1 MPLAQPDL
9 VNPSPIPLSRF
20 GLGCVTFGR
29 EIDAAG
35 AATMM
40 DHAVA
45 RGITFFDTAAAYGG
59 GASETIV
66 GQWLRDRRN
75 RHAITLATKILP
87 PYAPAGIEA
96 AVQTS
101 LERLKVATIDLLFL
115 HRWDAT
121 VENEATLRALDGLVQ
136 GGSVRRLG
144 ASNFTA
150 EQLERS
156 LALQSRLG
164 LAPFRAL
171 QNIHN
176 LAVRGIDPALR
187 QFCAHGGIEIIT
199 YSPLGAGFLT
209 GKHEGG
215 VQPGSRFDIIP
226 GHQGVYFNDLAR
238 ERLARLRTVSA
249 RSGIPMAPLALA
261 WALRQPQVDIVL
273 VGGRTVTQLEQ
284 AFQARSFTD
293 SEWLR
298 NLDAD

>member
-1 MPLAQPDL
+1 M
-9 VNPSPIPLSRF
+9 
-20 GLGCVTFGR
+20 TFGR

-35 AATMM
+35 AAAMM

-75 RHAITLATKILP
+75 RHSITLATKILP
-87 PYAPAGIEA
+87 PYAPGAMD
-96 AVQTS
+96 AVLHTS
-101 LERLKVATIDLLFL
+101 LDRLGVASIDLLFL
-115 HRWDAT
+115 HRWDAAA
-121 VENEATLRALDGLVQ
+121 ENEATLRALDRLVQ
-136 GGSVRRLG
+136 TGRVRRLG

-164 LAPFRAL
+164 LARFRAL

-176 LAVRGIDPALR
+176 LAVRGIDPALG
-187 QFCAHGGIEIIT
+187 QLCASGGIELIT

-238 ERLARLRTVSA
+238 GRLARLKVVSA
-249 RSGIPMAPLALA
+249 RSGIPMATLALA
-261 WALRQPQVDIVL
+261 WALRQPQVGTVL
-273 VGGRTVTQLEQ
+273 VGGRNVTQLDQ
-284 AFQARSFTD
+284 AFQARSFAD

-298 NLDAD
+298 ALDAD

>member
-1 MPLAQPDL
+1 M
-9 VNPSPIPLSRF
+9 
-20 GLGCVTFGR
+20 TFGR

-35 AATMM
+35 AAAMM

-45 RGITFFDTAAAYGG
+45 RGITLFDTAAAYGG

-75 RHAITLATKILP
+75 RHSITLATKILP
-87 PYAPAGIEA
+87 PYAPAA
-96 AVQTS
+96 MDAVVHTS
-101 LERLKVATIDLLFL
+101 LDRLGVASIDLLFL

-121 VENEATLRALDGLVQ
+121 AENEATLRALDRLVQ
-136 GGSVRRLG
+136 TGRVRRLG

-164 LAPFRAL
+164 LARFRAL

-176 LAVRGIDPALR
+176 LAVRGIDPALG
-187 QFCAHGGIEIIT
+187 QLCVSGGIELIT

-238 ERLARLRTVSA
+238 GRLARLKVVSA
-249 RSGIPMAPLALA
+249 RSGIPMATLALA
-261 WALRQPQVDIVL
+261 WALRQPQVGTVL
-273 VGGRTVTQLEQ
+273 VGGRNVTQLDQ
-284 AFQARSFTD
+284 AFQARSFAD

-298 NLDAD
+298 ALDAD

>member
-1 MPLAQPDL
+1 M
-9 VNPSPIPLSRF
+9 
-20 GLGCVTFGR
+20 TFGR

-35 AATMM
+35 AAAMM

-75 RHAITLATKILP
+75 RHSITLATKILP
-87 PYAPAGIEA
+87 PYAPGAMD
-96 AVQTS
+96 AVLHTS
-101 LERLKVATIDLLFL
+101 LDRLGVASIDLLFL

-121 VENEATLRALDGLVQ
+121 AENEATLRALDRLVQ
-136 GGSVRRLG
+136 TGRVRRLG

-156 LALQSRLG
+156 LALQSG
-164 LAPFRAL
+164 IA
-171 QNIHN
+171 Q
-176 LAVRGIDPALR
+176 VRGIDPALG
-187 QFCAHGGIEIIT
+187 QLCASGGIELIT

-215 VQPGSRFDIIP
+215 VQPASRFDIIP

-238 ERLARLRTVSA
+238 ARLARLKVVSA
-249 RSGIPMAPLALA
+249 RSGIPMATLALA
-261 WALRQPQVDIVL
+261 WALRQPQVGTVL
-273 VGGRTVTQLEQ
+273 VGGRNVTQLDQ
-284 AFQARSFTD
+284 AFQARSFAD

-298 NLDAD
+298 ALDAD